1 MLTISSDDDDDDDD
15 DAVDADDDDADD
27 NENHG
32 IRKMNSIFVVSV
44 PHWPHPLT
52 NPRLFLWLETHHLL
66 LEPFTTR
73 PAPTHLQLFTM
84 GPSII
89 YNSPKS
95 FRLTPA
101 LPRAFGF
108 GCDAS
113 GTQPDRDTT

>member
-15 DAVDADDDDADD
+15 DDDVDADDD
-27 NENHG
+27 ENHG
-32 IRKMNSIFVVSV
+32 IRKVNSIFVVSV

-52 NPRLFLWLETHHLL
+52 NPRLFLWLETLHLL
-66 LEPFTTR
+66 FKPFTAC
-73 PAPTHLQLFTM
+73 PAPRHLQLFTV

-89 YNSPKS
+89 YNSTKS

-113 GTQPDRDTT
+113 GTQPDSDTT